1 MQPIRIGIIGCGV
14 IAPTHAACYR
24 QHPAQA
30 QLTWACDLDPAR
42 AGALAEKFEIPQTT
56 TDYRQ
61 LLAAADVDLV
71 SICTDHAS
79 HAPIACA
86 ALDAGKHVL
95 CEKALAHQTE
105 GLDAMLQAAERH
117 PGQVFAGV
125 FQHRHEPVNQMLR
138 DIIQSGALGTMLTAA
153 MQILGWRSPAYYRG
167 DAWRGT
173 WAQEGGAVLINQAIH
188 YVDLLQWLMG
198 GVRTVSGT
206 YANRAHQDCMETED
220 AVTAALTFASGAV
233 GTLEATC
240 ASHLSWEP
248 TLHFHGT
255 EGSIEL
261 RNNHPVK
268 LLFRDAAVQ
277 AGVQARF
284 ETHTEEA
291 TRFGKA
297 YYGAGHA
304 AQITDVLRAIAEG
317 RAPFVTARA
326 AGATVDLVLGVYE
339 SHRTGRAVTLAAR

>member
-153 MQILGWRSPAYYRG
+153 MQIRCWRSPAYYRG

-240 ASHLSWEP
+240 ASHLGWEP
-248 TLHFHGT
+248 SLHFHCT
-255 EGSIEL
+255 EGSCDCVQPCEGCASSS
-261 RNNHPVK
+261 HDCAQ
-268 LLFRDAAVQ
+268 LFF
-277 AGVQARF
+277 AR
-284 ETHTEEA
+284 A
-291 TRFGKA
+291 CTRFLSRSLLRGRVTNRRT
-297 YYGAGHA
+297 A
-304 AQITDVLRAIAEG
+304 ASPCA
-317 RAPFVTARA
+317 
-326 AGATVDLVLGVYE
+326 
-339 SHRTGRAVTLAAR
+339 RTGFHRRRRRESARSRAHSTFALSNGRFMR